1 MATNAQT
8 LAQQQAWLNATARAA
23 IKAKAIKRCYQIFSG
38 NFVPANTPQITV
50 NPQNVGLLRGF
61 YVGLNLTV
69 SNGSTVAINLTDLGP
84 SNALAQVQFQDL
96 QNNSRIQIPGW
107 ALAFNNTVRT
117 PPLPFGA
124 AVLHTTGIDTPT
136 NYGNVFAGQISAPGS
151 IAAAG
156 TGNVIMWYYVPIA
169 YSDVDLRGAIWA
181 NVVNATMQLNLA
193 WPGNGGTSQY
203 GVSLCVPA
211 GSDSTQAIF
220 VGAAAGSVT
229 AVTTTNVAV
238 TVYQVFYDQIPVLPT
253 TMNGFPAGTLL
264 LPVTDLATIYELK
277 QTVQSNVQANQDFN
291 YQYSNF
297 RDFLSTFVIYVN
309 NGTTGQRTGGTDMN
323 YLQLLSANFTAIWK
337 KSPALVAL
345 ETREKLSVDMPP
357 GCYYLNYRSRPI
369 STTQYGNMQ
378 LTINPNVAAAGAY
391 ALYAVEDF
399 ALIQTLSVAGS
410 LASS

>member
-1 MATNAQT
+1 MAANAQT
-8 LAQQQAWLNATARAA
+8 LAAQQAWLNQTARNA

-38 NFVPANTPQITV
+38 TFVPANTPQITV

-61 YVGLNLTV
+61 YVQVTLNVT
-69 SNGSTVAINLTDLGP
+69 NGSAVAINLSDFGP
-84 SNALAQVQFQDL
+84 ANSIAQFQFQDL
-96 QNNSRIQIPGW
+96 QNNSRIQCPGW
-107 ALAFNNTVRT
+107 AVAFNNTVRT

-124 AVLHTTGIDTPT
+124 AILHTTGMDAPT
-136 NYGNVFAGQISAPGS
+136 NYGNIFAGQISAPSS

-156 TGNVIMWYYVPIA
+156 TGTVIMWYYVPIA

-181 NVVNATMQLNLA
+181 NVVNATMQLNIA
-193 WPGNGGTSQY
+193 FPGNGGTSQY
-203 GVSLCVPA
+203 GVSLCAPNGA
-211 GSDSTQAIF
+211 DSTQAVF
-220 VGAAAGSVT
+220 VGAGAGAVT
-229 AVTTTNVAV
+229 AVTMTSVGIN
-238 TVYQVFYDQIPVLPT
+238 VYQVFYDQIPVLPT
-253 TMNGFPAGTLL
+253 AMNGFPAGTLL

-277 QTVQSNVQANQDFN
+277 QTVQSSVQPNQDFN

-297 RDFLSTFVIYVN
+297 RDFLATFVVYIN
-309 NGTTGQRTGGTDMN
+309 NGSTGQRTGGTDMN

-345 ETREKLSVDMPP
+345 ETREKVLCDFPP
-357 GCYYLNYRSRPI
+357 GVYYLNYRSRPI

-410 LASS
+410 LAAS

>member
-1 MATNAQT
+1 MSTSTAN
-8 LAQQQAWLNATARAA
+8 LAAQQAWLNQAARQA

-38 NFVPANTPQITV
+38 NFVPANTPQITI
-50 NPQNVGLLRGF
+50 NPQNVGLLKGF
-61 YVGLNLTV
+61 YVQVNLTV

-84 SNALAQVQFQDL
+84 SNAVAQFQFQDL
-96 QNNSRIQIPGW
+96 QNNSRIQCPGW
-107 ALAFNNTVRT
+107 AVAFNNTVRT
-117 PPLPFGA
+117 PPIPFGA
-124 AVLHTTGIDTPT
+124 AILHATGMDAPT
-136 NYGNVFAGQISAPGS
+136 NYGNVFDGQISAPSS
-151 IAAAG
+151 IASAG
-156 TGNVIMWYYVPIA
+156 TGNVIMWYYIPIA

-181 NVVNATMQLNLA
+181 NVVNATMQLNIA

-203 GVSLCVPA
+203 GVSLCVPN
-211 GSDSTQAIF
+211 GSDSTQAVF

-229 AVTTTNVAV
+229 SVVCTNVAISC
-238 TVYQVFYDQIPVLPT
+238 YQVFMDQIPVLPAA
-253 TMNGFPAGTLL
+253 MNGFPAGTLL

-277 QTVQSNVQANQDFN
+277 QTVQSSVQANQDFN

-309 NGTTGQRTGGTDMN
+309 SSTGTRTGGTDMN

-345 ETREKLSVDMPP
+345 ETREKVLCDFPP
-357 GCYYLNYRSRPI
+357 GVYYLNYRSRPI

-378 LTINPNVAAAGAY
+378 LTINPNVAGTGAY

-410 LASS
+410 LAAS

>member
-8 LAQQQAWLNATARAA
+8 LAAQQAWLNTTARAA
-23 IKAKAIKRCYQIFSG
+23 IKARAIKRCYQIFSG
-38 NFVPANTPQITV
+38 NFVPANVPQITV

-61 YVGLNLTV
+61 WVQVNLSVT
-69 SNGSTVAINLTDLGP
+69 NGSAVTINLTDLGP
-84 SNALAQVQFQDL
+84 ANAIAQFQFQDL
-96 QNNSRIQIPGW
+96 QNNSRIQAPGW
-107 ALAFNNTVRT
+107 AVAFNNTART

-124 AVLHTTGIDTPT
+124 AVLHATGMDAPT
-136 NYGNVFAGQISAPGS
+136 NYGNVFAGQISAPAT

-156 TGNVIMWYYVPIA
+156 TGNVIMWYWIPIA

-181 NVVNATMQLNLA
+181 NVVNATMQLNIA
-193 WPGNGGTSQY
+193 FPGNGGTSQY
-203 GVSLCVPA
+203 GVSLCVPN
-211 GSDSTQAIF
+211 GSDSTQAVF
-220 VGAAAGSVT
+220 VGAAAGAVT
-229 AVTTTNVAV
+229 SVTTTNAAIN
-238 TVYQVFYDQIPVLPT
+238 VYQVFYDQIPVLPAA
-253 TMNGFPAGTLL
+253 MNGFPAGTLL

-277 QTVQSNVQANQDFN
+277 QTVQTAVQPNQDFN

-309 NGTTGQRTGGTDMN
+309 NGTTGARTGGTDMN
-323 YLQLLSANFTAIWK
+323 YLQLLSANCTAIWK

-345 ETREKLSVDMPP
+345 ETREKLLCDLPP

-378 LTINPNVAAAGAY
+378 LTINPSTAAAGAY

-410 LASS
+410 LAAS